1 MLGKSDDAK
10 LRTLLVDLLNYGSA
24 AQKYA
29 WYKDKTL
36 ANAKLTEE
44 QKSWGTQGNPELSSK
59 LNTKAVEVENAL
71 VTWKSASLVL
81 ETAVTLRYRFAA
93 ESIDG
98 LSVKIEAAGQEWT
111 VTQFQAVADKPGQ
124 YTFDF
129 SGLSARQMR
138 EVVSV
143 TVYQGDTAV
152 SNTLQ
157 YSIETYA
164 FNKQN
169 DAKIGDL
176 VLAMM
181 RYSDSAAA
189 YLN

>member
-1 MLGKSDDAK
+1 MRKPLEGI
-10 LRTLLVDLLNYGSA
+10 RVV
-24 AQKYA
+24 
-29 WYKDKTL
+29 
-36 ANAKLTEE
+36 
-44 QKSWGTQGNPELSSK
+44 ELSTFVAAPVCGR
-59 LNTKAVEVENAL
+59 LLRDLGAEV
-71 VTWKSASLVL
+71 
-81 ETAVTLRYRFAA
+81 
-93 ESIDG
+93 
-98 LSVKIEAAGQEWT
+98 VKIEAAGQEWT
-111 VTQFQAVADKPGQ
+111 ITQFQAVADKPGQ

-129 SGLSARQMR
+129 SGLSARQMH
-138 EVVSV
+138 EIVSV

-169 DAKIGDL
+169 EARIGDL